1 MCVGLGG
8 GFWVL
13 MKSTGRDEIH
23 VKFPSN
29 IKTGFYF
36 TIANC
41 ALVVIAGTVFG
52 KGVIGRGYGYVACG
66 LYAVYVLTS
75 LVV

>member
-1 MCVGLGG
+1 
-8 GFWVL
+8 

-41 ALVVIAGTVFG
+41 ALVVLAGTVFG
-52 KGVIGRGYGYVACG
+52 KGVIGREYGYVACG

>member
-1 MCVGLGG
+1 MLV
-8 GFWVL
+8 
-13 MKSTGRDEIH
+13 KSTGKDEIH
-23 VKFPSN
+23 VKFPRN
-29 IKTGFYF
+29 LKTGFYF

-41 ALVVIAGTVFG
+41 ALVVLAGAVFG

-75 LVV
+75 LLV

>member
-13 MKSTGRDEIH
+13 MKTTGKDEIH
-23 VKFPSN
+23 VKFPTN

-41 ALVVIAGTVFG
+41 VLVVLAGAVIG
-52 KGVIGRGYGYVACG
+52 QGVIGRGYGYVACG
-66 LYAVYVLTS
+66 LYCVYVLTS
-75 LVV
+75 LLV